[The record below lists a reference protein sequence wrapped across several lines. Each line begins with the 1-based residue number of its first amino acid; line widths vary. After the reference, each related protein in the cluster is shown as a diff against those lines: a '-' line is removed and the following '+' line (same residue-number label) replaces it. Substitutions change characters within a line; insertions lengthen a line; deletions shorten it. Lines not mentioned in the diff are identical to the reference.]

1 MDFVNS
7 KNILLSKFI
16 LKKLIKSTKVIPS
29 LKIWSRSFLIS
40 SEILGLRLKVHNGK
54 DFVPLV
60 ITEEMIGHKIGEF
73 VFTRAK
79 YEFKKKKK
87 KKK

>member
-1 MDFVNS
+1 MDFLHS
-7 KNILLSKFI
+7 KNFPLTKYI
-16 LKKLIKSTKVIPS
+16 LKKLVKSSKLIPS
-29 LKIWSRSFLIS
+29 LKTWSRSCTIT
-40 SEILGLRLKVHNGK
+40 SEILGLRLKVYNGK
-54 DFVPLV
+54 DFVPV
-60 ITEEMIGHKIGEF
+60 VVSEEMVGHKLGEF